1 MVDKY
6 SLGGD
11 SPLSIAIRLLV
22 LSLIVGIILS
32 ALGINPA
39 NFFSSLNVLARHI
52 YDMGF
57 GAVEWVL
64 RYVVIGAMVVV
75 PIWLVAQV
83 LTRMRKPRA

>member
-1 MVDKY
+1 MDKNR
-6 SLGGD
+6 LTGD
-11 SPLSIAIRLLV
+11 SAFVIVLRLGL
-22 LSLIVGIILS
+22 LSLIVGIVLS

-39 NFFSSLNVLARHI
+39 NIFSSLNILARRV

-57 GAVEWVL
+57 SAVEWLVQYIL
-64 RYVVIGAMVVV
+64 VGAMVVV

>member
-1 MVDKY
+1 MDKNR
-6 SLGGD
+6 LTGD
-11 SPLSIAIRLLV
+11 SAFVIVLRLGL
-22 LSLIVGIILS
+22 LSLIVGIVLS

-39 NFFSSLNVLARHI
+39 NIFSSLNILARRV

-57 GAVEWVL
+57 SAVEWVVQYIL
-64 RYVVIGAMVVV
+64 VGAMVVV